1 MLDKNIHSWTLTG
14 FLFLQH
20 IQHTQSYV
28 QNINTVWISLYTKN
42 GATSFEKSRCL
53 SQPAEFR
60 YLETPLV
67 EPAAEELD
75 STEVGWDLGD
85 IRVEGP

>member
-1 MLDKNIHSWTLTG
+1 MDPRRGPSSGNIFNILSLMCKILTLFG
-14 FLFLQH
+14 FLC
-20 IQHTQSYV
+20 T
-28 QNINTVWISLYTKN
+28 LY
-42 GATSFEKSRCL
+42 SKSRCL

-75 STEVGWDLGD
+75 STEVGWELGD
-85 IRVEGP
+85 ISVEGP

>member
-1 MLDKNIHSWTLTG
+1 MCKILTLFG
-14 FLFLQH
+14 FLCTLYSVLWFGFLC
-20 IQHTQSYV
+20 T
-28 QNINTVWISLYTKN
+28 LYSN
-42 GATSFEKSRCL
+42 GATSFEKSRRL

-75 STEVGWDLGD
+75 STEVGWELGD
-85 IRVEGP
+85 ISVEGP